1 LVSGGE
7 FYKMLQQ
14 AEAGKLPEN
23 VAKFVSVEI
32 ILALEYLNTSLKVI
46 LIPFNLTGNL

>member
-14 AEAGKLPEN
+14 AEGHLPEN

-32 ILALEYLNTSLKVI
+32 ILALEYLNTNLKVI
-46 LIPFNLTGNL
+46 FINSILTGNL